1 MDSMGF
7 AQNGCKLTEL
17 FFSTLKCQSVIVE
30 TEKTVNLHMLQKNF
44 TVAFS
49 NVGNNY
55 KDHVVCRSSFAK
67 SLFRESIASLQCG
80 PLPGM
85 SRDFSLHYRGSVQF
99 NMAISRGCFT
109 PLITGGGSPC
119 GKLPV

>member
-30 TEKTVNLHMLQKNF
+30 TEKTVNLHMLQKNI

-67 SLFRESIASLQCG
+67 SLFQKALQACNVG
-80 PLPGM
+80 P
-85 SRDFSLHYRGSVQF
+85 YQV
-99 NMAISRGCFT
+99 
-109 PLITGGGSPC
+109 
-119 GKLPV
+119 